1 MCHLADGA
9 NEEEHAMSKRV
20 RPCCLPAG
28 LPPRNPGPTTDSC
41 PPAPRPPPPA
51 PRFPHPLQIQRKLMF
66 AVGLAA
72 VFMVVEIV
80 GGIYAH
86 SLAIITDA
94 AHLFSDVSGFA
105 VALLAAYWA
114 KRRSRGHF
122 SYGYH
127 RVEVRWDVCR
137 GVDSVPVQAAVA
149 YRTAV
154 GISHRCRLLCYRT
167 TPWLQVLGALAS
179 VLIVWVVTGILVFE
193 AIQRCI
199 HPEHVDG
206 RRE

>member
-1 MCHLADGA
+1 
-9 NEEEHAMSKRV
+9 
-20 RPCCLPAG
+20 
-28 LPPRNPGPTTDSC
+28 
-41 PPAPRPPPPA
+41 
-51 PRFPHPLQIQRKLMF
+51 MF
-66 AVGLAA
+66 AVALAT

-114 KRRSRGHF
+114 KRRSGAHF
-122 SYGYH
+122 SWGYH
-127 RVEVRWDVCR
+127 RFEVR
-137 GVDSVPVQAAVA
+137 QAL
-149 YRTAV
+149 AV
-154 GISHRCRLLCYRT
+154 GSRGWEGCLRVAVLRSTHARAHRCHRAAPR
-167 TPWLQVLGALAS
+167 LQVLGALAS

-206 RRE
+206 RREWRRC